1 MPPFS
6 VVRVMC
12 FRGHL
17 DGQDIRVAPQAVTLC
32 LHFSAFSIVK
42 NSVAVALKKD
52 SPIWIS
58 IVYFE
63 INRVGCKIKIR
74 TKSVK
79 IENNF
84 LKVQTISIQSSLTWT
99 ARF

>member
-1 MPPFS
+1 MPPFP

-32 LHFSAFSIVK
+32 LHFSTFSIVK
-42 NSVAVALKKD
+42 NSVAVAIKKD
-52 SPIWIS
+52 SLIWIL
-58 IVYFE
+58 IVYLE

-74 TKSVK
+74 AKNC
-79 IENNF
+79 EN
-84 LKVQTISIQSSLTWT
+84 
-99 ARF
+99 